1 MESEKKGSR
10 TRVDEKGEEGGRKKR
25 RNGMGKKG
33 TSALFLFFPFF
44 VSFFPFFLFQRHSFA
59 SIRFPSLSALFRSR
73 NIPFERLVPQCIL
86 RTHVSLMGEI
96 QFAFFHPREME
107 NRCSKHVAGP
117 RNNAKTEDIIRYLL
131 YFVPIF
137 VHANFDFSHHLEFV
151 NLEFIESKDLIR
163 RKFFQINTNMSLIF
177 V

>member
-10 TRVDEKGEEGGRKKR
+10 TRVDQKRRRRRKK
-25 RNGMGKKG
+25 KKKEWDG
-33 TSALFLFFPFF
+33 EKRDVRSFSFFSLFRFLFSLLPVSTPF
-44 VSFFPFFLFQRHSFA
+44 L
-59 SIRFPSLSALFRSR
+59 RFPPLSALFRSR

-163 RKFFQINTNMSLIF
+163 RKFLQINTNMSLIF

>member
-25 RNGMGKKG
+25 RNGMEKKG
-33 TSALFLFFPFF
+33 TSTLFLFFPFF
-44 VSFFPFFLFQRHSFA
+44 VSFFPFFLFRRHSFA
-59 SIRFPSLSALFRSR
+59 FPLCPLYSVREISRSSASSHSVFFEHTFLLWAKFNLPFSIPGKWRTVVR
-73 NIPFERLVPQCIL
+73 NTL
-86 RTHVSLMGEI
+86 
-96 QFAFFHPREME
+96 
-107 NRCSKHVAGP
+107 

-163 RKFFQINTNMSLIF
+163 RKFVQINTNMSLIF

>member
-10 TRVDEKGEEGGRKKR
+10 TRVDEKGEGGRKKR

-44 VSFFPFFLFQRHSFA
+44 VSFFPFFLFR
-59 SIRFPSLSALFRSR
+59 RFPPLSALFRSR

-163 RKFFQINTNMSLIF
+163 RK
-177 V
+177 

>member
-1 MESEKKGSR
+1 MESEKKKGQGQGSMKK
-10 TRVDEKGEEGGRKKR
+10 EKKEEEKKEGMGWRKK
-25 RNGMGKKG
+25 GHP
-33 TSALFLFFPFF
+33 LFFF
-44 VSFFPFFLFQRHSFA
+44 FFPSSCFDA
-59 SIRFPSLSALFRSR
+59 IPSLSPFVRF
-73 NIPFERLVPQCIL
+73 IPFEKYPVR
-86 RTHVSLMGEI
+86 
-96 QFAFFHPREME
+96 APRPTVYSSNTRFSYGRNSICLFPSPEME

-163 RKFFQINTNMSLIF
+163 RKFVQINTNMSLIF

>member
-10 TRVDEKGEEGGRKKR
+10 TRVDEKGEEGGRKKE
-25 RNGMGKKG
+25 GMGWRKKG
-33 TSALFLFFPFF
+33 RPLFFFFSLFRFLFSLLPVSTPF
-44 VSFFPFFLFQRHSFA
+44 L
-59 SIRFPSLSALFRSR
+59 RFPPLSALFRSR

-163 RKFFQINTNMSLIF
+163 RKFVQINTNMSLIF

>member
-1 MESEKKGSR
+1 MKKEKKEE
-10 TRVDEKGEEGGRKKR
+10 EKKEGMGWRKKGR
-25 RNGMGKKG
+25 PLFFFFSLFR
-33 TSALFLFFPFF
+33 FLFSLLPVSTPF
-44 VSFFPFFLFQRHSFA
+44 L
-59 SIRFPSLSALFRSR
+59 RFPPLSALFRSR

-107 NRCSKHVAGP
+107 NRCSKHIAGP

-163 RKFFQINTNMSLIF
+163 RKFVQINTNMSLIF